1 MVAAGEMSD
10 DGGLRLRWQTFG
22 VREPSSGRCWRG
34 NEGRFSRGS
43 GGRGSYAVVAEDL
56 ASALR
61 ACASGR
67 ELIGMGF
74 PEDVEIAAEV
84 DQSRSVPVLKDG
96 LFG

>member
-1 MVAAGEMSD
+1 MRDASPEAAAAVA
-10 DGGLRLRWQTFG
+10 
-22 VREPSSGRCWRG
+22 
-34 NEGRFSRGS
+34 
-43 GGRGSYAVVAEDL
+43 SYAVVAEDL